1 MLNNDFLK
9 KINTY
14 KILMYSIICKYLF
27 CYILVFYGHRIK
39 IINILF
45 NSKSGDIPTTTSF
58 SLLLL
63 FFLTLI
69 NIILILLNNYN
80 FNKVNNNVENSENI
94 EILNKIKK
102 INKFEFITI
111 IFFVFISFIT
121 IFISLKLNSRSLNDL
136 GLFFLTIILG
146 IFPISIL
153 EILYYYEK
161 KRENIIKTNDYIEK

>member
-1 MLNNDFLK
+1 
-9 KINTY
+9 
-14 KILMYSIICKYLF
+14 MYSIICKYSF

-45 NSKSGDIPTTTSF
+45 NNKSGDIPTTTSF

-80 FNKVNNNVENSENI
+80 FNKTNNNFENSEN
-94 EILNKIKK
+94 LNKIKK

-111 IFFVFISFIT
+111 MFFFFISFIT
-121 IFISLKLNSRSLNDL
+121 IFISIKLKSGLLNDL
-136 GLFFLTIILG
+136 GLFFLTILLG

-153 EILYYYEK
+153 EILFYF
-161 KRENIIKTNDYIEK
+161 ENGKDLLSLKYDEY